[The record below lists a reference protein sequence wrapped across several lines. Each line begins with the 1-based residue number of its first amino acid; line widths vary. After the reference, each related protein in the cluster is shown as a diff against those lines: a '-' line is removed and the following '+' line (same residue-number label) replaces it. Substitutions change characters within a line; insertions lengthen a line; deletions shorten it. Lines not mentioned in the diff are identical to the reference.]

1 MLPTV
6 HKILGT
12 PAPVKVLLRMSTAQ
26 RDRLQAAVK
35 KLNDDRSKPGAS
47 YTVSK
52 FILDSALDAAD
63 KIGVGR

>member
-1 MLPTV
+1 
-6 HKILGT
+6 
-12 PAPVKVLLRMSTAQ
+12 MSTAQ

-35 KLNDDRSKPGAS
+35 KLNDERSKPGAS